1 MFCQTCQDESFAIS
15 HLLPVPVARSSSPP
29 VDEERATDGR
39 PRESFSAVSVAG
51 ARLPAREIRG
61 ESVSVA
67 VPRLPVREMRPA

>member
-1 MFCQTCQDESFAIS
+1 MFCQTCQDESFAVS
-15 HLLPVPVARSSSPP
+15 HLLPVPVPRSSSP

-39 PRESFSAVSVAG
+39 PRESVAAVSVAA
-51 ARLPAREIRG
+51 ARLPTREIRG